1 MIRLLAPVPPSVSNP
16 IEPPV
21 GNRRDSLGDAI
32 LDIVR
37 RVDWASFAE
46 LPRRLAEAR
55 YTNAAGDATIELPGN
70 IVLWSGLSI
79 ELVDAIQSLLDS
91 EQVFLHPVSVLV
103 YMADG
108 AALRLPL
115 AQRVPPGGYRS
126 PHWLPACLRT
136 VAPTRADKR

>member
-1 MIRLLAPVPPSVSNP
+1 MCRLPSC
-16 IEPPV
+16 
-21 GNRRDSLGDAI
+21 
-32 LDIVR
+32 
-37 RVDWASFAE
+37 
-46 LPRRLAEAR
+46 PRRIAEAG

-115 AQRVPPGGYRS
+115 AQRVPPGGYRK
-126 PHWLPACLRT
+126 PHWLPTCLRT